1 MSFLSTL
8 EASITGGMSAVAATY
23 GGALLGAF
31 RPIFIVGFS
40 VWIMLIAYEVAFGKT
55 EDGLGYFLTKIFRMF
70 LIGTLALYGWP
81 MLTEMIEG
89 IRDVFVGSSGM
100 ASILE
105 TNLINPMGL
114 LFESLYSWFSLSFVG
129 LGLTDIGTILG
140 NICQF
145 AILGVVFLLMF
156 SCVSII
162 ATIALAMFLVASSIL
177 IILLAVGPFFLLCL
191 AFPFTQ
197 KFFETFI
204 ASVMTSILAMGL
216 TVLMI
221 NFVAAFFGLTALSSY
236 VPAVADSATVGL
248 HTKSLSLLF
257 AGKAGTALLITYMF
271 YKVFDL
277 ASALGGGV
285 NIGNNMV
292 GAMRTITRDAMGG
305 NRAGGGNSGGAGNSI
320 NQGNTGGGGNTSSAS
335 SSRGSTMAAIR
346 ANRSFAGMGVSA
358 GAGAARAAGRGGLA
372 LTRGVARSTA
382 NVASYA
388 FNRATGRK

>member
-8 EASITGGMSAVAATY
+8 ETSITGGMSGVASTF

-55 EDGLGYFLTKIFRMF
+55 EDGIGYFLTKIFRMF

-81 MLTEMIEG
+81 LLTEILEG
-89 IRDVFVGSSGM
+89 VRDIFVGSSGM
-100 ASILE
+100 AAILD
-105 TNLINPMGL
+105 TNLIDPMSA
-114 LFESLYSWFSLSFVG
+114 LFVALFSWFTHSFYG
-129 LGLTDIGTILG
+129 LGLTDFAEIVT
-140 NICQF
+140 NVAQF
-145 AILGVVFLLMF
+145 AILGLAFILMAA
-156 SCVSII
+156 CVAII
-162 ATIALAMFLVASSIL
+162 ATIALAMFLVASSIF

-204 ASVMTSILAMGL
+204 GSVMTAILSMGL

-221 NFVAAFFGLTALSSY
+221 NFVSAFFGLVNIASII
-236 VPAVADSATVGL
+236 PAASDSATVAVN
-248 HTKSLSLLF
+248 TKSLALVF

-305 NRAGGGNSGGAGNSI
+305 NRAGGGNSGGAGNSV

-346 ANRSFAGMGVSA
+346 ANRSFAGMGISAAA
-358 GAGAARAAGRGGLA
+358 GATRAAGRGGLA
-372 LTRGVARSTA
+372 LTRGVARGTA